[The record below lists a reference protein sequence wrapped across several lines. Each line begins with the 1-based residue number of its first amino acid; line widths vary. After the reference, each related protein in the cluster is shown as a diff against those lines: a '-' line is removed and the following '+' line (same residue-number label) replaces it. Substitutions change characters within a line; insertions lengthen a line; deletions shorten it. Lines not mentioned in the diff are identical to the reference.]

1 MSRRETRSEH
11 AADEAAYGPD
21 GGGKLQID
29 TASQRAYEASR
40 AHPDEGTLDRETT
53 RVVRAQIADER
64 DVMAA
69 ARDETARLR
78 DLTAA
83 TRDREAA
90 EDERMADESVGE
102 LGAVTYGAPE
112 SRPALRAQAAT
123 VRAHASS
130 DRECAARDRA
140 AAARDREHFHNE
152 LQRAHLDQLTG
163 AYGRRMG
170 EIVMRHE
177 IERARREHLD
187 LVLAYVDVDEL
198 KATNDRRG
206 HAAGDAML
214 REVVA
219 AIGSKL
225 RPYDPVTRWG
235 GDEFICA
242 MSDATIDSA
251 GKRCDEAREVL
262 ATSSSRARFSHGL
275 AALAEGD
282 TLETLVERADRSLLA
297 ARSPR

>member
-1 MSRRETRSEH
+1 MSRREKRSEH
-11 AADEAAYGPD
+11 AADEAASGAD
-21 GGGKLQID
+21 AAGKLRID

-40 AHPDEGTLDRETT
+40 AHYHEGTLDRETA
-53 RVVRAQIADER
+53 RLARAQIADER

-69 ARDETARLR
+69 ARDESARLR
-78 DLTAA
+78 DLSAD

-90 EDERMADESVGE
+90 EDERVADERE
-102 LGAVTYGAPE
+102 RGAVRPGAAHE
-112 SRPALRAQAAT
+112 SSAALRAQAAT
-123 VRAHASS
+123 VRAQASS

-170 EIVMRHE
+170 EIVIRHE
-177 IERARREHLD
+177 IERARRARSD

-206 HAAGDAML
+206 HAAGDTML

-235 GDEFICA
+235 GDEFLCA

-262 ATSSSRARFSHGL
+262 ATSSSRARFSQGL

-297 ARSPR
+297 ARRGR